1 MCTNFNVIYR
11 LDSWC
16 QEDFDKII
24 HLNATLTGCA
34 LSYLT
39 LMLSSYFVPLFFLFL
54 LNSQTILVLV
64 FSKLFGVKTVNCGDI
79 VFYNVCV
86 FLYIIYKLHTWFI
99 IHYFLLFLFIS
110 FFERQDEIPPLQLS
124 ALACFLFS
132 VLLGTVT

>member
-16 QEDFDKII
+16 QEDFDEII
-24 HLNATLTGCA
+24 YLKDTLTGCA

-39 LMLSSYFVPLFFLFL
+39 PMQSIYLVPLFFLFL

-64 FSKLFGVKTVNCGDI
+64 FSKLFGIKIVECDDI
-79 VFYNVCV
+79 VFFIVRVFPYLIYN
-86 FLYIIYKLHTWFI
+86 LHTLFI